1 MKRVLNMIGC
11 FYKVSYCKGGG
22 ATGGGGGGG
31 GVLMDAGCSNTRHKC
46 TCADLQHISC
56 PV

>member
-1 MKRVLNMIGC
+1 MKLVLNIISC
-11 FYKVSYCKGGG
+11 FYKVSFCKGGG
-22 ATGGGGGGG
+22 ATRGGGGG
-31 GVLMDAGCSNTRHKC
+31 GVLTDAGCSDMRHKC